1 MLVPNRANGR
11 PEGGQVLL
19 TQVRARENLL
29 PAWPPL
35 PGTFPRPAVVKR
47 QVADDPLGGIGGAG
61 FVAPQDGADQDQH
74 EGGRPRERGAAGHHR
89 A

>member
-1 MLVPNRANGR
+1 MSRLPRSQPPRHLLAVVNDPNERLMLVPNRANGR

-29 PAWPPL
+29 WAGPPL

-47 QVADDPLGGIGGAG
+47 HVADDPLGGIGGAG
-61 FVAPQDGADQDQH
+61 F
-74 EGGRPRERGAAGHHR
+74 
-89 A
+89 